1 MADMDNILDLFD
13 IENNDD
19 SDIVKNEHYYISEVL
34 KLIKE
39 TNDFPLFI
47 YSMLKTLLQKKH
59 LLNDAQIKEISEIL
73 NIKPVVKEVV
83 KYTDFLAKEFS
94 KFFPDGR
101 YNYTKLGTMKDKI
114 VGGDLDFTTLVTTE
128 VSKGKALNW
137 WRLSIAKAITQLP
150 KLEKLDG
157 MADTLNEKQL
167 KNLRWNQYC
176 ITIVEAGLAGED
188 ILPMMNLTP
197 AD

>member
-13 IENNDD
+13 LDNNDD
-19 SDIVKNEHYYISEVL
+19 SNIVKNEHYYISEVL

-83 KYTDFLAKEFS
+83 KYKE
-94 KFFPDGR
+94 
-101 YNYTKLGTMKDKI
+101 KI
-114 VGGDLDFTTLVTTE
+114 IYKE
-128 VSKGKALNW
+128 RK
-137 WRLSIAKAITQLP
+137 P
-150 KLEKLDG
+150 KI
-157 MADTLNEKQL
+157 
-167 KNLRWNQYC
+167 Y
-176 ITIVEAGLAGED
+176 ED
-188 ILPMMNLTP
+188 
-197 AD
+197 DY

>member
-13 IENNDD
+13 IDNNDED
-19 SDIVKNEHYYISEVL
+19 SSVPKNEHYYISEVL

-83 KYTDFLAKEFS
+83 KYKE
-94 KFFPDGR
+94 
-101 YNYTKLGTMKDKI
+101 KI
-114 VGGDLDFTTLVTTE
+114 VYKE
-128 VSKGKALNW
+128 RKA
-137 WRLSIAKAITQLP
+137 KVYT
-150 KLEKLDG
+150 D
-157 MADTLNEKQL
+157 D
-167 KNLRWNQYC
+167 Y
-176 ITIVEAGLAGED
+176 
-188 ILPMMNLTP
+188 
-197 AD
+197 

>member
-13 IENNDD
+13 LDDND
-19 SDIVKNEHYYISEVL
+19 SSIPKNEHYYISEVL

-83 KYTDFLAKEFS
+83 KYKE
-94 KFFPDGR
+94 
-101 YNYTKLGTMKDKI
+101 KI
-114 VGGDLDFTTLVTTE
+114 VYKE
-128 VSKGKALNW
+128 RK
-137 WRLSIAKAITQLP
+137 P
-150 KLEKLDG
+150 KV
-157 MADTLNEKQL
+157 
-167 KNLRWNQYC
+167 Y
-176 ITIVEAGLAGED
+176 ED
-188 ILPMMNLTP
+188 
-197 AD
+197 DY

>member
-59 LLNDAQIKEISEIL
+59 LLNDVQR
-73 NIKPVVKEVV
+73 N
-83 KYTDFLAKEFS
+83 F
-94 KFFPDGR
+94 
-101 YNYTKLGTMKDKI
+101 
-114 VGGDLDFTTLVTTE
+114 
-128 VSKGKALNW
+128 
-137 WRLSIAKAITQLP
+137 
-150 KLEKLDG
+150 
-157 MADTLNEKQL
+157 
-167 KNLRWNQYC
+167 
-176 ITIVEAGLAGED
+176 
-188 ILPMMNLTP
+188 
-197 AD
+197 

>member
-13 IENNDD
+13 IDNNDED
-19 SDIVKNEHYYISEVL
+19 SSVPKNEHYYISEVL

-83 KYTDFLAKEFS
+83 KYKE
-94 KFFPDGR
+94 
-101 YNYTKLGTMKDKI
+101 KI
-114 VGGDLDFTTLVTTE
+114 IYKE
-128 VSKGKALNW
+128 
-137 WRLSIAKAITQLP
+137 R
-150 KLEKLDG
+150 
-157 MADTLNEKQL
+157 KQ
-167 KNLRWNQYC
+167 KVYM
-176 ITIVEAGLAGED
+176 D
-188 ILPMMNLTP
+188 
-197 AD
+197 DY

>member
-59 LLNDAQIKEISEIL
+59 LLNDVQIKEISEIL
-73 NIKPVVKEVV
+73 NIKPIVKEVV
-83 KYTDFLAKEFS
+83 KYKE
-94 KFFPDGR
+94 
-101 YNYTKLGTMKDKI
+101 KI
-114 VGGDLDFTTLVTTE
+114 VYKE
-128 VSKGKALNW
+128 RKA
-137 WRLSIAKAITQLP
+137 KV
-150 KLEKLDG
+150 
-157 MADTLNEKQL
+157 
-167 KNLRWNQYC
+167 Y
-176 ITIVEAGLAGED
+176 ED
-188 ILPMMNLTP
+188 
-197 AD
+197 DY